1 MTRTVELSR
10 LDLRYEG
17 YRLRDRRSETKL
29 LGSIA
34 SDGIR
39 HPLEGVDVDE
49 RHVLLN
55 GFKRYRCARKLGIQ
69 IVPYMSLGADIAC
82 GIIELLRIA
91 NMRSLTIL
99 EQALMI
105 DELKRKYNMTVR
117 EIADDLG
124 RSSAWVSVR
133 MGMIGEMSPY
143 VREQVFSGSFP
154 VYSYMYTLRQFM
166 RLKDVR
172 RKDVDEFVSLVSPHK
187 LSTRDIEKLANGY
200 FRGSEEFRRQL
211 RNGDISWG
219 LEALSREPLPP
230 DGCNTA
236 EYGMLKDLEITQ
248 KYMQRLVNNRN
259 NHRFKTHAFY
269 AQANLLAG
277 GIMGILPLFTRV
289 MKEIYDRSGKEK
301 GDLPV
306 ARGRSES
313 AQDQS

>member
-10 LDLRYEG
+10 LDIRFEG
-17 YRLRDRRSETKL
+17 HRLRDSRSETKL
-29 LGSIA
+29 LGEIVSN
-34 SDGIR
+34 GIR

-55 GFKRYRCARKLGIQ
+55 GFKRYRCARKLGIE
-69 IVPYMSLGADIAC
+69 IVPYMSLGDDIAS
-82 GIIELLRIA
+82 GIIEFLRIA
-91 NMRSLTIL
+91 NMKSLNIL
-99 EQALMI
+99 EQAMTI
-105 DELKRKYNMTVR
+105 DELKRKYNMSVR
-117 EIADDLG
+117 EIACELG

-133 MGMIGEMSPY
+133 MGMIGGMSPY

-154 VYSYMYTLRQFM
+154 VYSFMYTLRPFM
-166 RLKDVR
+166 RLKDVSK
-172 RKDVDEFVSLVSPHK
+172 KDVDEFVSLVSPHK

-200 FRGSEEFRRQL
+200 FRGSEEYRRQL

-219 LEALSREPLPP
+219 IEALSKDPLPP

-259 NHRFKTHAFY
+259 NRRFKTHAFY
-269 AQANLLAG
+269 AQLNLLAG
-277 GIMGILPLFTRV
+277 GILGVLPWFNRV
-289 MKEIYDRSGKEK
+289 VEELYDRSGKEK
-301 GDLPV
+301 GDIPA